1 VCVQTQFLIFLANP
15 LIITLDTHY
24 FKALHGK
31 YRTAFRNYYTLQ
43 NLQSIRNATLIFFLI
58 NLSLRVLIISL
69 PVNITKAQNF
79 PEFDFTN
86 WIYLALTPLFYIGS
100 YLFIN
105 QIKKTKKATA
115 AMILF
120 VFVFSMYIIL
130 SGMYSAFIAT
140 SDPRNSLTVYLIALI
155 VISVMC
161 VFEYDEVIVLMI
173 LTEIAYTI
181 LLLYAH
187 ADATSMLYDQLISVV
202 LLSGFYLISRYF
214 FSYKASYYRQILEI
228 RSKNIEIEK
237 AGEFKNQVLGMVAH
251 DLRNPIGAVESI
263 AMMIELEEINED
275 MQDNVN
281 MIKESCSKARSILD
295 DLLEAAKNENIN
307 IIETQKVELNQY
319 LKGIIEAWKIQN
331 PISIILVSAVTPLY
345 AQISKEK
352 FTRVLDNLIS
362 NALKFSKETDQVEL
376 HLNKNDNLVTIEVK
390 DYGLGIPQDMIPY
403 IFERFS
409 KAGRTGLKGEKSTGL
424 GLSIVKQIIESHK
437 GKISVSSIE
446 GEGTT
451 FRIQLPVSQ

>member
-1 VCVQTQFLIFLANP
+1 LN
-15 LIITLDTHY
+15 THY
-24 FKALHGK
+24 FKSVPGK
-31 YRTAFRNYYTLQ
+31 YRVAFRNYYTLQ
-43 NLQSIRNATLIFFLI
+43 NLLSIRNCALIFLLI
-58 NLSLRVLIISL
+58 NVVLRVLVLALPIS
-69 PVNITKAQNF
+69 ITKAQNF

-86 WIYLALTPLFYIGS
+86 WVYLILTPVFYLIS
-100 YLFIN
+100 HLLVI
-105 QIKKTKKATA
+105 QIRKTKKANA
-115 AMILF
+115 SMILF
-120 VFVFSMYIIL
+120 VFMFSLYIIL

-140 SDPRNSLTVYLIALI
+140 SEPRNNLTIYLIALI

-161 VFEYDEVIVLMI
+161 VFEYDEVLMLLI
-173 LTEIAYTI
+173 FSEIAFTS

-214 FSYKASYYRQILEI
+214 FSYKASYYEQIIEI

-263 AMMIELEEINED
+263 AMMMEMEEIDED
-275 MQDNVN
+275 TQDNVN
-281 MIKESCSKARSILD
+281 MIKESCSKARGILD

-307 IIETQKVELNQY
+307 IIETQKIELNQY
-319 LKGIIEAWKIQN
+319 LQGIIGAWKI
-331 PISIILVSAVTPLY
+331 PILLISSVNPLY
-345 AQISKEK
+345 AQLSKEK

-362 NALKFSKETDQVEL
+362 NALKFSKETDKVEL
-376 HLNKNDNLVTIEVK
+376 HLNQKGDIISIEVK
-390 DYGLGIPQDMIPY
+390 DHGLGIPQDMIPH

-437 GKISVSSIE
+437 GKISVSSVE
-446 GEGTT
+446 GKGTT
-451 FRIQLPVSQ
+451 FLIQIPVSA